1 MKKLLIVLAVVLTVL
16 VISSCAT
23 QSQWGAGGFVS
34 TGTVAMAKRAE
45 ASNTVWFGTFGGNDY
60 PPYDVVAKENGINRI
75 ATVERFRKLGV
86 FGLWTVYTTVVTG
99 E

>member
-23 QSQWGAGGFVS
+23 QSNGTQGFVS
-34 TGTVAMAKRAE
+34 TGTVTMAKRAE
-45 ASNTVWFGTFGGNDY
+45 ASNTVWFGAFGGNDY
-60 PPYDVVAKENGINRI
+60 PPYDLVAKENGITRI

-86 FGLWTVYTTVVTG
+86 FGLWTIYTTVITG